1 LPALI
6 RKVCVAG
13 DGEKYAAYQYFF
25 CQQLGDNKF
34 KDKLSTIFSIID
46 RTVPSSKVLQFC
58 VEYGVESTNSKTR
71 AASLEMLSQLI
82 RKRGDIAPSASA
94 HKLYRRIAEQ
104 ISSADS
110 NTRNYALDCIAF
122 LHKYS
127 GNAAFTYADGLPHKE
142 RDMLQNRIEKL
153 AGPRSTPPSAQ
164 HSPQRQSGADPET
177 SSPAQSQRKAST
189 ASGSVRVEPAERSSR
204 SEQNARI
211 VSQGHRPSPYEQ
223 ESDARTRETFAV
235 QEQLVKA
242 INYNIRDRLMAAKTA
257 LPPPP
262 YPEPEPDAQSPNPEI
277 ADSIAEA
284 DTQNPAECVKAL
296 KQLQADLV
304 ETPELFKGHVVTLI
318 TVLSKQF
325 AKLFERQTTIDEPGM
340 FRMAKHLIQTMSNF
354 CDAPA
359 LLAEMDSD
367 VFQNLLEQL
376 TRGLLLLTKD
386 EHKEMAKFVNMTI
399 LRLFATSN
407 QIVLFK

>member
-1 LPALI
+1 MRTLQLI
-6 RKVCVAG
+6 
-13 DGEKYAAYQYFF
+13 DISLH
-25 CQQLGDNKF
+25 QLGDNKF

-127 GNAAFTYADGLPHKE
+127 GNAAFAYADGLPHKE

-164 HSPQRQSGADPET
+164 HSPPRHSGAEAET
-177 SSPAQSQRKAST
+177 SSPAQSQRKVST
-189 ASGSVRVEPAERSSR
+189 ASGSVRLEPTEVSSR
-204 SEQNARI
+204 SEHNARV
-211 VSQGHRPSPYEQ
+211 VSQGDRPSPYEQ
-223 ESDARTRETFAV
+223 ELEARRREPFAV
-235 QEQLVKA
+235 QAQLVKTH
-242 INYNIRDRLMAAKTA
+242 YNARDRLMAAKTA

-262 YPEPEPDAQSPNPEI
+262 YPEPKPDAQLPDPSI

-284 DTQNPAECVKAL
+284 DTPNPADCVKAL

-304 ETPELFKGHVVTLI
+304 ETPDLFKGHVITLI
-318 TVLSKQF
+318 TVISKQF

-367 VFQNLLEQL
+367 VFQDLLEQL